1 MPRPID
7 ASVARV
13 DSPEAAKLT
22 DLLTQIA
29 APLLGK
35 DAGEL
40 YLVRA
45 TAREVHVH
53 LAGSYAGCPGVP
65 YVERHLLAPLVAD
78 VFPKAEL
85 KVSSG
90 LPMPKGAKRLEPAPA

>member
-1 MPRPID
+1 M
-7 ASVARV
+7 
-13 DSPEAAKLT
+13 DSPEASKLT
-22 DLLTQIA
+22 DLLKQVA
-29 APLLGK
+29 APLVDA

-40 YLVRA
+40 YLVKA

-53 LAGSYAGCPGVP
+53 LAGTYAGCPGVP
-65 YVERHLLAPLVAD
+65 YVERHLIAPLVLD

-90 LPMPKGAKRLEPAPA
+90 LPFPKGAKRLEPAKTA